1 MNVENKFLR
10 NQIYLQFFLIFNYM
24 LYLSNFPKQIILIN
38 FLVIII
44 FFFNALIDN
53 SKKRLLFIKIT
64 IIIYG
69 IISLGSPLIEWDAR
83 MIWLFHAK
91 RIFFDGNVYSQFD
104 NYFSISHNDY
114 PLLVASLS
122 SSIAHLM
129 NGWNEILP
137 KFANVFFMTS
147 PFLFLSFI
155 LKNKIKEIIFVLTIL
170 LIMEKRII
178 VGEIDMLQSLYFV
191 LVVVCFGMLLLNS
204 ANSNKY
210 ILIYTILNLIIYSHL
225 RPESFYFSILI
236 FFSALFI
243 NFFKKKKIKPIVFI
257 YLSFSF
263 IPIFYWKYLVFY
275 SEITT
280 ITQHVFDLNLVWERL
295 FNFYTHFKILELL
308 FYSKNS
314 IISIIFLSYFI
325 FNFLEFDKK
334 SRSLS
339 YNNNLITNN
348 SIAFYTL
355 CFAMIY
361 FAIVYITILG
371 GIDLDDMLA
380 EIGRFRYNL
389 PVSITICY
397 AVIIFNYK
405 KIY

>member
-1 MNVENKFLR
+1 MNVENKFLK
-10 NQIYLQFFLIFNYM
+10 NQIYLQFFLIFNYI

-178 VGEIDMLQSLYFV
+178 VGEMDMLQSIYFV
-191 LVVVCFGMLLLNS
+191 LTVVCFGLLLFNS
-204 ANSNKY
+204 TNLNKY

-225 RPESFYFSILI
+225 RPESFYFCILI

-257 YLSFSF
+257 YLSLSF

-275 SEITT
+275 SGITL
-280 ITQHVFDLNLVWERL
+280 ITQHVFDLNLIWERL
-295 FNFYTHFKILELL
+295 FEFYTHFKIFELL

-325 FNFLEFDKK
+325 FIFLKLDQKNK
-334 SRSLS
+334 SLF
-339 YNNNLITNN
+339 YNKNLIANN
-348 SIAFYTL
+348 PIAFYTL
-355 CFAMIY
+355 CLALIY
-361 FAIVYITILG
+361 FGIVYFSVLG
-371 GIDLDDMLA
+371 SNGLDDMLL

-389 PVSITICY
+389 PVSISICY
-397 AVIIFNYK
+397 ATILFNYQRSN
-405 KIY
+405 